1 MESHSKR
8 NVGRPVPGTHRRR
21 LDGKPSGKTERSG
34 AGKLGEKDTE
44 KEERTEKQKSEADG
58 KTDIPKRKSEGGA
71 GEKLISQKEN

>member
-8 NVGRPVPGTHRRR
+8 NVGRPVPGTNRRR

-44 KEERTEKQKSEADG
+44 KKSEL
-58 KTDIPKRKSEGGA
+58 KNRKV
-71 GEKLISQKEN
+71 KLTERLTSQKENPKEVLAKN